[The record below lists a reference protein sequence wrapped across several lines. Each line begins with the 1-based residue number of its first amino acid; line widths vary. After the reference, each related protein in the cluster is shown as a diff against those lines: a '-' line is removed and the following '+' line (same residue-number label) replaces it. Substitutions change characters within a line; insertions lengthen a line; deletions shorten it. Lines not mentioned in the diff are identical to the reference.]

1 MNGQVYTKTTEG
13 FREMQLRQARLHPR
27 VRSLLILI
35 DGKQCVD
42 DLCGKFATPALVQ
55 EYLSVLQEK
64 GLIEQVAVSRESRSA
79 QGVAPPLTEQQSLPP
94 ANRAERMAAIGAIL
108 GETLE
113 ECFGVAVN
121 SQLETLAR
129 ARHMRELIALAN
141 EIITHFNQTGRIER
155 AVQFKQ
161 RVRPLL
167 R

>member
-1 MNGQVYTKTTEG
+1 MNRQVYTKTTEG

-42 DLCGKFATPALVQ
+42 DLCGKFSTPALVQ
-55 EYLSVLQEK
+55 EYLGVLHEK
-64 GLIEQVAVSRESRSA
+64 GLIEPVIEKRDLRPKLA
-79 QGVAPPLTEQQSLPP
+79 APPLTEQQSLPP
-94 ANRAERMAAIGAIL
+94 ANRLERMAAIAAIL
-108 GETLE
+108 GDILE
-113 ECFGVAVN
+113 ECFGAEAA
-121 SQLETLAR
+121 LHAEALAR
-129 ARHMRELIALAN
+129 ARHMRELVAIAN
-141 EIITHFNQTGRIER
+141 TIITHFNQSGRIEQ